1 MKNMPLINCR
11 RLRHLA
17 VACSLAFLATPVS
30 AFAQA
35 AAAAP
40 PPPPPPKHEGTAELA
55 FVGTT
60 GNSKETTLSTGA
72 EYIARPTNW
81 LLKNR
86 FQVVRGETDDVV
98 TTESWLYG
106 FRAERFLNAR
116 LSAFGEYAF
125 FRDPFAGIDTR
136 NGVTGG
142 LMFTIV
148 KADRQTLSA
157 DAGLGYLSEKR
168 LAGEDVSSGTY
179 SGGAAY
185 KLKFSQ
191 TAELNDELRLLGTF
205 DNTDDWR
212 VSNTISVTAKLT
224 TLFSMKFSS
233 TVRHLNFPPPGYTG
247 TDTVTSVAFVA
258 AFKSKPK

>member
-1 MKNMPLINCR
+1 MHTDRTSRSL
-11 RLRHLA
+11 LLLGLLA
-17 VACSLAFLATPVS
+17 GLVAPSVAS
-30 AFAQA
+30 AQN
-35 AAAAP
+35 

-60 GNSKETTLSTGA
+60 GNSKETTLSAGA

-86 FQVVRGETDDVV
+86 FQVVRGDTDEVL

-106 FRAERFLNAR
+106 FRAERTMSAR
-116 LSAFGEYAF
+116 LSAFGEYAY
-125 FRDPFAGIDTR
+125 FRDQFAGIDSR
-136 NGVTGG
+136 NGVVGG
-142 LMFTIV
+142 LMFKIIKT
-148 KADRQTLSA
+148 DRQTLSA
-157 DAGLGYLSEKR
+157 DTGLGYLDEQR
-168 LAGEDVSSGTY
+168 LAGEDVSSETY

-185 KLKFSQ
+185 NLKFSA

-205 DNTDDWR
+205 DNSTDWR
-212 VSNTISVTAKLT
+212 LSNTIAITAKLT
-224 TLFSMKFSS
+224 TMFSMKFSS

-258 AFKSKPK
+258 AFKPKTK

>member
-1 MKNMPLINCR
+1 MQSTRTKDSLV
-11 RLRHLA
+11 RLVLRVLRMLC
-17 VACSLAFLATPVS
+17 VLLTSVS
-30 AFAQA
+30 APALASAQA
-35 AAAAP
+35 

-60 GNSKETTLSTGA
+60 GNSKEQTLSAGA

-86 FQVVRGETDDVV
+86 FQVVRGNTDDLL

-106 FRAERFLNAR
+106 FRAERAMNAR
-116 LSAFGEYAF
+116 ISAFGEYAY
-125 FRDPFAGIDTR
+125 FRDQFAGIDSR

-142 LMFTIV
+142 LMFTII
-148 KADRQTLSA
+148 KAVRQTLSA
-157 DAGLGYLSEKR
+157 DAGLGYLNEQR

-185 KLKFSQ
+185 KLKFSE
-191 TAELNDELRLLGTF
+191 TAELTDELRLLGTF
-205 DNTDDWR
+205 DNADDWR
-212 VSNTISVTAKLT
+212 LSNTIAVTAKLT
-224 TLFSMKFSS
+224 TMFSMKFSS
-233 TVRHLNFPPPGYTG
+233 TIRHLNFPTPGFTG

-258 AFKSKPK
+258 GFKSRTQ